1 MDRKY
6 KFGALAIVAVL
17 PLLIAAQ
24 GGFPSRPI
32 FQRVTIGNAG
42 AVLTNSG
49 TSLLVNGVAVGAF
62 NGAVVN
68 KSSSQSVTQ
77 ASGMQVIAYNTELID
92 TNNYHDNV
100 TLNSRILLPSATGR
114 AMCSATVS
122 TSPGQWTL
130 SAGTGQLY
138 DANAYICVNGAGLCS
153 GSSARAF
160 SLMMAYYIPINSPA
174 SNFANSKVS
183 MITQPMSVTPGDYA
197 EVAVNYTGAY
207 STAASVFADSPNTTA
222 VQRFACWAI

>member
-62 NGAVVN
+62 NE
-68 KSSSQSVTQ
+68 
-77 ASGMQVIAYNTELID
+77 I
-92 TNNYHDNV
+92 
-100 TLNSRILLPSATGR
+100 GR
-114 AMCSATVS
+114 AHV
-122 TSPGQWTL
+122 
-130 SAGTGQLY
+130 
-138 DANAYICVNGAGLCS
+138 
-153 GSSARAF
+153 
-160 SLMMAYYIPINSPA
+160 
-174 SNFANSKVS
+174 
-183 MITQPMSVTPGDYA
+183 
-197 EVAVNYTGAY
+197 
-207 STAASVFADSPNTTA
+207 
-222 VQRFACWAI
+222 